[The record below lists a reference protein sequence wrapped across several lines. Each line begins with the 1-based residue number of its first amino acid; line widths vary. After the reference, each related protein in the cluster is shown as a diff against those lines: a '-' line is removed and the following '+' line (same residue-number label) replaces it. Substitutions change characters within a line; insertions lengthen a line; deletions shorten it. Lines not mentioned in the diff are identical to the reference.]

1 MYSVLYTPYYKSS
14 FPPFILS
21 VGQFSTYLPPFD
33 GSIHR
38 IFVTYI
44 DLPLLTYALH
54 SHGKLLFIGFEPVW
68 EPGLSAF
75 HHFAS
80 KLSCRLFLWTVL
92 SGGEEFDVV
101 RPVFTGLTLANSLSF
116 LFSSSLPVYWELFL
130 LFLFS
135 WTRCLCMALFTFFW
149 QFFTNQTHDWPLV
162 NLTLCWKLLHF
173 AVS

>member
-1 MYSVLYTPYYKSS
+1 MYTRYYKSS

-116 LFSSSLPVYWELFL
+116 CFHHL
-130 LFLFS
+130 
-135 WTRCLCMALFTFFW
+135 CLCTGNFFCC
-149 QFFTNQTHDWPLV
+149 FFLAGLDVCAWPFS
-162 NLTLCWKLLHF
+162 HF
-173 AVS
+173 FGNSSRIKPTIGLW